1 MHPFNLGL
9 DGCCF
14 AGTMKAVSL
23 TVGQSASSS
32 NLMCNQHV
40 KVTCDKNST
49 CKRKH
54 DHDNNDDTEQQT
66 KTRKSNGFC
75 DVGTTMDFIDVP
87 KRLVGRL
94 MGMRG
99 TTIATIAQRSGT
111 FINARDQ
118 SQDPVKV
125 KITGPAECIKMAKE
139 LIWAI
144 VLDEDAVRQSTGVV
158 LNIPIAKIGKV
169 IGVRGTKIQEIK
181 MDTGAKINISKDCN
195 PCRVHITG
203 QEENIVNATRLILTM
218 TRETI
223 SIEH

>member
-1 MHPFNLGL
+1 MNFMN
-9 DGCCF
+9 
-14 AGTMKAVSL
+14 
-23 TVGQSASSS
+23 
-32 NLMCNQHV
+32 
-40 KVTCDKNST
+40 
-49 CKRKH
+49 
-54 DHDNNDDTEQQT
+54 
-66 KTRKSNGFC
+66 
-75 DVGTTMDFIDVP
+75 VP

-181 MDTGAKINISKDCN
+181 MDTGAKININKDCN
-195 PCRVHITG
+195 PCRARITG
-203 QEENIVNATRLILTM
+203 KEENIANAEKIILTM
-218 TRETI
+218 TMDALDDNSDYLEFSAHTRRCNSRCRRFTTERD
-223 SIEH
+223 H